1 MIDCHGSQH
10 VVLKITIA
18 KDRDW
23 ATPPP
28 PLQMHARWAVRP
40 PNVVERAQMFLFM
53 QDNAV
58 LTRELQTLED
68 TAGCDYRG
76 I

>member
-1 MIDCHGSQH
+1 
-10 VVLKITIA
+10 
-18 KDRDW
+18 
-23 ATPPP
+23 
-28 PLQMHARWAVRP
+28 MHARWAVRP